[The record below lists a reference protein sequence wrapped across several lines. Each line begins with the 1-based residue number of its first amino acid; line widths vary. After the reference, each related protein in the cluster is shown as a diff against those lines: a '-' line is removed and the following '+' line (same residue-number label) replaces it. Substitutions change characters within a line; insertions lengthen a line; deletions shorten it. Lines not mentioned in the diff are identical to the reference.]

1 MRIHFEARL
10 QESRSRYLLVPLVA
24 LVVAFCLIAVVL
36 WLIGVSPLAV
46 YKEIVETSFTS
57 KYGLGDTLAQ
67 ATPLIL
73 TSLAVAFAFKM
84 KVLSVGA
91 EGQLIIGAVFAASAG
106 IILGGLPAVILIPAV
121 VLAGALGGVIW
132 ALVPALLAAYW
143 DVSIIITTLLLNFV
157 AFLCA
162 SYLIFGSNS
171 FLTENLS
178 NFPQGRPIAMEARL
192 SSIGDQSVTGGLA
205 VAVGAAVVLWLVLTY
220 TRFGYNVR
228 VCGDAPKA
236 ARYAG
241 INVRVMTILV
251 VLGSGALAGL
261 AGAVEVSGRTHALD
275 PYGLALGLGY
285 TGIIVAV
292 LARLN
297 PFGVIAVSVIFGG
310 LINSGS
316 ALQSL
321 PGNSVPAEI
330 VSVMIGTVLILA
342 LMGDVFVRYQLKTSR
357 TGTPPL
363 TSKRQVDNVD

>member
-1 MRIHFEARL
+1 MRIHLEARL

-24 LVVAFCLIAVVL
+24 LVVAFCLIATVL
-36 WLIGVSPLAV
+36 WLMGVSPLAV
-46 YKEIVETSFTS
+46 YGEIVDTSFTS
-57 KYGLGDTLAQ
+57 KYGFGDTLAQ

-73 TSLAVAFAFKM
+73 TSLAVAFAFRM
-84 KVLSVGA
+84 RVIAVGA
-91 EGQLIIGAVFAASAG
+91 EGQLLIGAVFAASAG
-106 IILGGLPAVILIPAV
+106 ILLGGLPAVILIPAV
-121 VLAGALGGVIW
+121 LLAGALGGLAW

-143 DVSIIITTLLLNFV
+143 DVNIIITTLLLNFV

-162 SYLIFGSNS
+162 TYLIFGSKS

-178 NFPQGRPIAMEARL
+178 NFPQGRPIAMQAQL
-192 SSIGDQSVTGGLA
+192 PSIGDQSVTWGLA
-205 VAVGAAVVLWLVLTY
+205 VAVGAAVVVWLVLSF
-220 TRFGYNVR
+220 TRFGYNLR

-241 INVRVMTILV
+241 INMRRMTLLV

-297 PFGVIAVSVIFGG
+297 PFGVIAVSVVFGG

-342 LMGDVFVRYQLKTSR
+342 LMGDVFVRYDLRISR
-357 TGTPPL
+357 TGPSSLMP
-363 TSKRQVDNVD
+363 KRPGANVD